1 MLVTRRSRYSNI
13 TRMWDMDVTQEQ
25 LDAYFDGKGLVHEIF
40 PQLTADE
47 REFIMTGITPEE
59 WDELFFDDGNEE

>member
-1 MLVTRRSRYSNI
+1 MLVTRRSSYSNI
-13 TRMWDMDVTQEQ
+13 TRMWHMDVTQEQ
-25 LDAYFDGKGLVHEIF
+25 LNAYFDGKGLVQEIF
-40 PQLTADE
+40 PQLTTEE

>member
-1 MLVTRRSRYSNI
+1 MLVTRRSSYSNI

-25 LDAYFDGKGLVHEIF
+25 LDAYFDGKGLIHEIF

-59 WDELFFDDGNEE
+59 WDELFLDDGNDE

>member
-1 MLVTRRSRYSNI
+1 MLVTRRSPYSNI
-13 TRMWDMDVTQEQ
+13 TRHWDMDVTQEQ

-59 WDELFFDDGNEE
+59 WDELFFDGNDE